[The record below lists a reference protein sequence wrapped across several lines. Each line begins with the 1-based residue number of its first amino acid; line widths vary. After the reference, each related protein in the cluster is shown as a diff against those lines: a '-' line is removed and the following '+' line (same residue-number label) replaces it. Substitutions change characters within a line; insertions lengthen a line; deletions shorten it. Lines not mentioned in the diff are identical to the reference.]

1 MGGIRIISDKN
12 GTYGVEISSFYSG
25 KKIYVSNKNED
36 ISIIFLSQAFSVYIY
51 INCTVYNG
59 KNSSKNDITI
69 PN

>member
-36 ISIIFLSQAFSVYIY
+36 ISIIFLSQVFSV
-51 INCTVYNG
+51 
-59 KNSSKNDITI
+59 
-69 PN
+69 